1 MSSEVLVVRKYPN
14 RKVRQFEKIAELANK
29 YSVIAI
35 AKLNKVRS
43 AQIMEIRKTM
53 RGQLELLVVKNK
65 IALKS
70 LATLNKNG
78 LDKLN
83 EYIKGQNLF
92 IFTNI
97 NPFKLSLILEK
108 NKVLLPAKGGDIA
121 SEPIIIPA
129 GNTGLAPG
137 PVLSEFKES
146 KVITKIEG
154 GSIWVTKDTIVA
166 EPGEVIS
173 PKLASLLSKL
183 GIKPIKA
190 GLVVDVVYWDG
201 LLLSGK
207 DLRIDLDE
215 YLNQIRS
222 AYTQSLN
229 VAIKAEYPAS
239 KQVTEILLKQAF
251 IGAISVAKESNY
263 LTKESADMILGSA
276 EANAQKLL
284 QLAKQKGYTA

>member
-1 MSSEVLVVRKYPN
+1 
-14 RKVRQFEKIAELANK
+14 
-29 YSVIAI
+29 
-35 AKLNKVRS
+35 
-43 AQIMEIRKTM
+43 
-53 RGQLELLVVKNK
+53 
-65 IALKS
+65 
-70 LATLNKNG
+70 
-78 LDKLN
+78 
-83 EYIKGQNLF
+83 
-92 IFTNI
+92 
-97 NPFKLSLILEK
+97 
-108 NKVLLPAKGGDIA
+108 
-121 SEPIIIPA
+121 
-129 GNTGLAPG
+129 
-137 PVLSEFKES
+137 
-146 KVITKIEG
+146 
-154 GSIWVTKDTIVA
+154 
-166 EPGEVIS
+166 
-173 PKLASLLSKL
+173 LLSKL

>member
-1 MSSEVLVVRKYPN
+1 M
-14 RKVRQFEKIAELANK
+14 
-29 YSVIAI
+29 
-35 AKLNKVRS
+35 
-43 AQIMEIRKTM
+43 
-53 RGQLELLVVKNK
+53 
-65 IALKS
+65 
-70 LATLNKNG
+70 
-78 LDKLN
+78 
-83 EYIKGQNLF
+83 
-92 IFTNI
+92 
-97 NPFKLSLILEK
+97 
-108 NKVLLPAKGGDIA
+108 
-121 SEPIIIPA
+121 
-129 GNTGLAPG
+129 
-137 PVLSEFKES
+137 
-146 KVITKIEG
+146 
-154 GSIWVTKDTIVA
+154 A

>member
-1 MSSEVLVVRKYPN
+1 LSSEVLVVRKYPN

>member
-1 MSSEVLVVRKYPN
+1 
-14 RKVRQFEKIAELANK
+14 
-29 YSVIAI
+29 
-35 AKLNKVRS
+35 
-43 AQIMEIRKTM
+43 
-53 RGQLELLVVKNK
+53 
-65 IALKS
+65 
-70 LATLNKNG
+70 
-78 LDKLN
+78 
-83 EYIKGQNLF
+83 
-92 IFTNI
+92 
-97 NPFKLSLILEK
+97 
-108 NKVLLPAKGGDIA
+108 
-121 SEPIIIPA
+121 
-129 GNTGLAPG
+129 
-137 PVLSEFKES
+137 
-146 KVITKIEG
+146 
-154 GSIWVTKDTIVA
+154 VA